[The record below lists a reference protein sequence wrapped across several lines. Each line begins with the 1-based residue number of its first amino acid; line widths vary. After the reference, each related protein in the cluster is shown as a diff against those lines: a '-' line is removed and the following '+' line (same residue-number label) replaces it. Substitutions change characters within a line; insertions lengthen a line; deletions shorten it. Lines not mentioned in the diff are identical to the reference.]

1 MIFVKSLLAGVTAL
15 IMAAFLIYGLAVG
28 LPRILEL
35 IPLPLGEGGIFYI
48 GIGPFP
54 MWPLLVAALFIF
66 GSAFYWNFRRARHR
80 R

>member
-1 MIFVKSLLAGVTAL
+1 MIFVKSFLAGVAAL
-15 IMAAFLIYGLAVG
+15 VMAAFLIYGLAVG
-28 LPRILEL
+28 VPRILEL
-35 IPLPLGEGGIFYI
+35 TSPPLGEGGIFMY

-66 GSAFYWNFRRARHR
+66 GSGFYWSFRRARHR

>member
-1 MIFVKSLLAGVTAL
+1 MIFAKSFLAGVTAL

-28 LPRILEL
+28 VPRILEL
-35 IPLPLGEGGIFYI
+35 TPFPFGNGGSAVY

-66 GSAFYWNFRRARHR
+66 GSGFYWSFRRARQR